1 MNDRG
6 LHGERARC
14 GVGPVR
20 AAAELSIPMDAPTD
34 VVRIENVTVRIG
46 TRDVLRDVSWR
57 VGAGEHWA
65 ILGRNGSGK
74 TTLLKLIH
82 GEVWS
87 YGGRGRVEVLGQRLG
102 ACDLPVLRRSIG
114 WVSAAV
120 QQRLYRR
127 QPVLDIVLSG
137 RFATLGLWDQVS
149 EDDRAAARAALS
161 QVGCGH
167 LEERPYAELSQ
178 GEQQRVL
185 IARALVSRPALLM
198 LDEPCAGLD
207 FVAREE
213 VLAAVARLAQDPGG
227 PTILYVTHHPEE
239 ILPCFRRVLLIEGG
253 RFVAQGDREDV
264 LTGPVLSAAYGT
276 PIQVDWLAGRPI
288 LTPVPSGT

>member
-1 MNDRG
+1 
-6 LHGERARC
+6 
-14 GVGPVR
+14 
-20 AAAELSIPMDAPTD
+20 MDA
-34 VVRIENVTVRIG
+34 VRIDDVTVRVG
-46 TRDVLRDVSWR
+46 DRDVLRDVSWR

-82 GEVWS
+82 GEVWP

-102 ACDLPVLRRSIG
+102 ACDLGVLRRSIG
-114 WVSAAV
+114 WVSTAV
-120 QQRLYRR
+120 QQRLDPR
-127 QPVLDIVLSG
+127 QAVLDVVLSG
-137 RFATLGLWDQVS
+137 RFATMGLWEPASD
-149 EDDRAAARAALS
+149 DDRAAAQAALDR
-161 QVGCGH
+161 VGCGE
-167 LEERPYAELSQ
+167 LAGRPFARLSQ

-185 IARALVSRPALLM
+185 IARALAGRPALLM

-213 VLAAVARLAQDPGG
+213 VLAAVGRLAQDPGG

-239 ILPCFRRVLLIEGG
+239 MLPCFRRILLIEGG
-253 RFVAQGDREDV
+253 RLAAQGAREDV

-276 PIQVDWLAGRPI
+276 AIHVGWHAGRP
-288 LTPVPSGT
+288 LVTPVLGAGPGRAPPAP